1 MLGHF
6 RLQRWTRLGLS
17 AIAQGADFR
26 HLKSEPLKS
35 EPARGLEPLTTALQ
49 ERCAANCATPAA
61 LAV

>member
-1 MLGHF
+1 MTAPVTLINYMIMPRAILPGI
-6 RLQRWTRLGLS
+6 TGLE
-17 AIAQGADFR
+17 A
-26 HLKSEPLKS
+26 